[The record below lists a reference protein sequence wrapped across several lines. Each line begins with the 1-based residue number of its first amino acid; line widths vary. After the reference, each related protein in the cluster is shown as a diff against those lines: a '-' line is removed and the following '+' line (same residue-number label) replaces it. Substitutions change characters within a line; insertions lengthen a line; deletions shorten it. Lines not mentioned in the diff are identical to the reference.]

1 MATTMSPATAAWRA
15 LGCDVRLVVTA
26 PQALGPARAMLEAD
40 LGALDRAASRFRPD
54 SEVSRLA
61 DAGGRPMPV
70 SPVLADAVAVALA
83 GAGIS
88 DGDLDPTMG
97 ADLAALGYDRTFSE
111 LAPPPPA
118 PPEPGATRAAAVP
131 GLHVHATPTWRDVH
145 LDAPAGTLT
154 VPAGVVLDLGATAKA
169 RCADL
174 SAERIAGRLG
184 CGVLVSLGGDIA
196 VAGPVPQGGWIVRVQ
211 EATGDP
217 GAAPI
222 GLWTTV
228 ALTSG
233 GLATSS
239 TAARRWRRGGSV
251 LHHILDPRT
260 HEPAISSWTTVS
272 VAAGSATLANIAST
286 TSIIRGRRAPAWLS
300 GMPVA
305 ARLVA
310 PPTTPG
316 GAAEVVLVG
325 PWPVDGQER

>member
-1 MATTMSPATAAWRA
+1 MATTMSPATAAWRS

-26 PQALGPARAMLEAD
+26 PEALGPARAMLEAD
-40 LGALDRAASRFRPD
+40 LVALDRAASRFRPD

-61 DAGGRPMPV
+61 VAGGRPTPI

-97 ADLAALGYDRTFSE
+97 ADLAALGYDRTFAE
-111 LAPPPPA
+111 LAPPDA
-118 PPEPGATRAAAVP
+118 APEPGDTGAAAVP
-131 GLHVHATPTWRDVH
+131 GLHVHATPSWRDVH

-174 SAERIAGRLG
+174 SAERIAGQLG

-196 VAGPVPQGGWIVRVQ
+196 VAGPGPQGGWIVRVQ

-217 GAAPI
+217 AAPPS
-222 GLWTTV
+222 GAWTTV

-260 HEPAISSWTTVS
+260 HAPADSSWTTVS

-325 PWPVDGQER
+325 PWPVDGQVR